1 MHPDALCS
9 ASHVQWHA
17 SCPAAE
23 SLLPQAL
30 TCTTNNYAVASRLS
44 YIIGLQA
51 DQAQAQGVLWGCAR
65 CQHMPCPLQAV
76 KGADVIYTDVWASM
90 GQKAEA
96 EARKQQF
103 AGFQVGLD
111 IPVQAVLL
119 LVLSKLDRPAWSLT
133 CDNGSSTKVCMC
145 EHQVTV

>member
-1 MHPDALCS
+1 MF
-9 ASHVQWHA
+9 
-17 SCPAAE
+17 
-23 SLLPQAL
+23 
-30 TCTTNNYAVASRLS
+30 AVASRLS

-51 DQAQAQGVLWGCAR
+51 DQAQAQGVLRGCAR

-103 AGFQVGLD
+103 AGFQVGLE

-119 LVLSKLDRPAWSLT
+119 PVLLKLDRIVWSLT
-133 CDNGSSTKVCMC
+133 CDIGGSTKGVY
-145 EHQVTV
+145 V